1 MTNIINLTE
10 IEQKVKELE
19 NKPINELLDFI
30 KTKLKSNQ
38 IFTRDTR
45 VTIYAIEL
53 LINRHR
59 KTLKEINRCVTKYY
73 WNTDSEV

>member
-59 KTLKEINRCVTKYY
+59 KTLKEINRYVTKYY